1 MKLKNLTIS
10 MLFAATFSLQN
21 AAQAEGTTT
30 LAMEQMAEILLSLE
44 AKPGSDAQLTLDDI
58 TKDNAS
64 TYNERLLAGTIKHL
78 DKKIRAEDKPTML
91 KIWTSPAASESE
103 RELAKILLRFNDKPS
118 DSTKAM
124 LGQLLEQ

>member
-1 MKLKNLTIS
+1 
-10 MLFAATFSLQN
+10 MLFAIVFALQS
-21 AAQAEGTTT
+21 AAQAEETT
-30 LAMEQMAEILLSLE
+30 LAMEQMAEILLSLK
-44 AKPGSDAQLTLDDI
+44 AKPDPDAQLTLDDI
-58 TKDNAS
+58 SEDNAS

-103 RELAKILLRFNDKPS
+103 RELAKILLRFNDKPT
-118 DSTKAM
+118 DSTKAT

>member
-1 MKLKNLTIS
+1 MKLKHLTIS
-10 MLFAATFSLQN
+10 MLFAIVFALQS
-21 AAQAEGTTT
+21 AAQAEETT
-30 LAMEQMAEILLSLE
+30 LAMEQMAEILLSLK
-44 AKPGSDAQLTLDDI
+44 AKPDPDAQLTLDDI
-58 TKDNAS
+58 SEDNAS

-103 RELAKILLRFNDKPS
+103 RELAKILLRFNDKPT
-118 DSTKAM
+118 DSTKAT

>member
-1 MKLKNLTIS
+1 MKLKRLAIS
-10 MLFAATFSLQN
+10 MLFATTFALQS
-21 AAQAEGTTT
+21 AAQAEETT

-44 AKPGSDAQLTLDDI
+44 AKPGPDAQLTLDDI
-58 TKDNAS
+58 SKDNAS

-103 RELAKILLRFNDKPS
+103 RELAKILLRFNDKPT
-118 DSTKAM
+118 DSTKAT